1 MKMSTITIRFMHEK
15 DPPKVAEAFLAQGW
29 NKPAEQY
36 VRYVEE
42 QKLRRRV
49 TLVAEADGD
58 FAGYV
63 NIIWE
68 PDYPLF
74 KEQGIPEIQDFNVLI
89 RYRRQ
94 GIGTLLM
101 DRVEALIRERC
112 EQAGIRVGLFSDYG
126 PAQAMYV
133 KRGYIPDG
141 RGIYRSGEYMKYGQ
155 QVVVDDDL
163 ILALVKSLV

>member
-1 MKMSTITIRFMHEK
+1 MKLSTITIRFMQEN
-15 DPPKVAEAFLAQGW
+15 DPAKVSEAFLAQGW

-42 QKLRRRV
+42 QKLGRHV
-49 TLVAEADGD
+49 TLVAEAEGD

-101 DRVEALIRERC
+101 DRAEELIRQRSA
-112 EQAGIRVGLFSDYG
+112 QAGIRVGLFSDYG

-141 RGIYRSGEYMKYGQ
+141 RGIYQNGEYMKYGQ

-163 ILALVKSLV
+163 ILALVKTWA